1 MKADLLIDGI
11 YITLLN
17 KILVSIYM
25 SLMNIF
31 FELASILTQENGLY
45 ESNSPEEALLLLQK
59 LYQLIL
65 QI

>member
-1 MKADLLIDGI
+1 
-11 YITLLN
+11 
-17 KILVSIYM
+17 M

-31 FELASILTQENGLY
+31 FELASILTQEDGLY